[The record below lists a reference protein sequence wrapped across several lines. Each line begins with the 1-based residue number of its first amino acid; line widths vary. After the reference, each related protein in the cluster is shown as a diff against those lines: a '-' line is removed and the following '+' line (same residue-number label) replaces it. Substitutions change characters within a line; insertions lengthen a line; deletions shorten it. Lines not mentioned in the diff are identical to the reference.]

1 MANEDNQASDVLIT
15 AGSVYDVN
23 HVSDLK
29 AAQAM
34 RVKADLVMQTEAIQ
48 HNRGLTQTQMA
59 NLLGIKKPD
68 VSDMLRG
75 RFRKYSVGQILD
87 FLTLLNRD
95 VMIVVTPHPVR
106 DEPGT
111 LRVSMA

>member
-15 AGSVYDVN
+15 AGSVHDVN

-34 RVKADLVMQTEAIQ
+34 RVKADLVMQVEAIQ
-48 HNRGLTQTQMA
+48 HNRSLTQTQMA
-59 NLLGIKKPD
+59 NLPGIKKPD

-95 VMIVVTPHPVR
+95 VTIVVTPHPIR

-111 LRVSMA
+111 LRVSIA